1 MLEGALGDKGKWLLW
16 VVTEGV
22 VIDADMQKT
31 SHNAASYMLFD
42 LSYFLNDRPM
52 FCRQIEKGR
61 METQTVNQIT
71 NQVTMT

>member
-1 MLEGALGDKGKWLLW
+1 MLEVVLGDKGRCLLW
-16 VVTEGV
+16 VITEGV
-22 VIDADMQKT
+22 AIDADVQKT
-31 SHNAASYMLFD
+31 SHNAAIYMLFD
-42 LSYFLNDRPM
+42 SSYFLDERPM